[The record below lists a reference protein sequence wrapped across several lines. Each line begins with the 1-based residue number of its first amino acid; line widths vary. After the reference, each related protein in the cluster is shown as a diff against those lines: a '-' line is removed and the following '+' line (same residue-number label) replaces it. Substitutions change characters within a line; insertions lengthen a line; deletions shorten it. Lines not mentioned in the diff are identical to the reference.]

1 MNPKMLLQLKEHWSR
16 FQMDHPKVVPFFHA
30 VGEQALVE
38 GSVFD
43 IKVTTPDGRVLESN
57 IRLNQND
64 IETLG
69 MLMKK
74 KD

>member
-1 MNPKMLLQLKEHWSR
+1 M
-16 FQMDHPKVVPFFHA
+16 PFFHA